1 MKPQQTAATLPVL
14 SSRGAGASLLTGA
27 ATGLFSSGSDRADT
41 ALHQGGGTG
50 LFSSGSAPADDQAA
64 LTGDASGLFSS
75 GS

>member
-14 SSRGAGASLLTGA
+14 SLRGADASLLTGA

>member
-1 MKPQQTAATLPVL
+1 MKPQQTAAALPAL
-14 SSRGAGASLLTGA
+14 SARGTAASMLTGA